1 MNHRVGG
8 WLGIVLAGLAWMAA
22 APVAPAET
30 IPARGTGDER
40 IRSALY
46 NADEVYRLYGYVG
59 YAIELI
65 FEEGESFE
73 GNGCGD
79 LEAITFGHHENH
91 LILKPKAPN
100 VGTNLVIYTNRRSY
114 RFEYSATA
122 RKPDPRTD
130 PIMYAVRF
138 TYPPAPK
145 SAAAAAEQTERELD
159 QGAAHRPRNL
169 DYWYCGSSEVRPIA
183 ASDDGVRT
191 RLTFGAKAELPAV
204 FLSNAD
210 GSESLLNFSMEEGD
224 VVIHRVSR
232 QFVLR
237 RGKLTGCVVNKN
249 FAGGGDRLNSNTVAP
264 EVQRAT
270 RRIERTKAEQP

>member
-8 WLGIVLAGLAWMAA
+8 WLGIAVVGLAWMAA

-30 IPARGTGDER
+30 IPARGTDDAR

-73 GNGCGD
+73 GNGGGD

-91 LILKPKAPN
+91 LILKPKAPS
-100 VGTNLVIYTNRRSY
+100 VGTNLVIYTNRRAY
-114 RFEYSATA
+114 RFEYSASA

-138 TYPPAPK
+138 TYPPALK
-145 SAAAAAEQTERELD
+145 GAAAAAEQTERELD

-224 VVIHRVSR
+224 VLIQRVASR
-232 QFVLR
+232 FILR
-237 RGKLTGCVVNKN
+237 RGRLTGCVVNR
-249 FAGGGDRLNSNTVAP
+249 AYTGGGERLQSGTVAP
-264 EVQRAT
+264 GV
-270 RRIERTKAEQP
+270 ERSRKEISP

>member
-1 MNHRVGG
+1 MNHHVRS
-8 WLGIVLAGLAWMAA
+8 GLAIVGVILASIA
-22 APVAPAET
+22 ISLVVQAESIPV
-30 IPARGTGDER
+30 RGTADGR

-46 NADEVYRLYGYVG
+46 SADEIYRLYGYVG

-73 GNGCGD
+73 GNGGGD

-100 VGTNLVIYTNRRSY
+100 VGTNLVIYTNRRAY

-122 RKPDPRTD
+122 RKPDPRVD

-138 TYPPAPK
+138 TYPPPPK
-145 SAAAAAEQTERELD
+145 STAIAADQTERELAR
-159 QGAAHRPRNL
+159 GAAHRPQNQ
-169 DYWYCGSSEVRPIA
+169 DYWYCGSSEVRPVA
-183 ASDDGVRT
+183 AADDGVRT

-210 GSESLLNFSMEEGD
+210 GSESLLNFSMEDGD
-224 VVIHRVSR
+224 VLIQRVAAR
-232 QFVLR
+232 FILR
-237 RGKLTGCVVNKN
+237 RGKLTGCVVNK
-249 FAGGGDRLNSNTVAP
+249 AYTGGGERLQSGTVAP
-264 EVQRAT
+264 GV
-270 RRIERTKAEQP
+270 ERSRKEISP